1 VRPDVFFVSS
11 YELGAE
17 QNWARLRRTVPYAR
31 RIRGMSSIRAAFA
44 ACAEAARTPHF
55 FMVDGDNWLIDGFA
69 FDFDFEPSPQ
79 EAAVWRARN
88 PINGLAYGNGAIK
101 LLPTVVTGIGARS
114 AGIDIGTSIA
124 PAYRVV
130 DVIASEHRFNTSA
143 FDAWRTAFRECVKL
157 SANLIRQQDQAAISA
172 RLAAWCDDPPGDVAV
187 SDFADYCVAG
197 GREGRAYAVRHVGE
211 PLAMARINDFAWLA
225 DAWAARW
232 SATKDAPE

>member
-1 VRPDVFFVSS
+1 MRPDVFFVSS

-17 QNWARLRRTVPYAR
+17 QNWAHVRCAAPYAQ
-31 RIRGMSSIRAAFA
+31 RIHGMPGIRAAFA

-55 FMVDGDNWLIDGFA
+55 FMVDGDNWLIDGFT
-69 FDFDFEPSPQ
+69 FDFDFAPDPR

-88 PINGLAYGNGAIK
+88 PVNGLAYGNGAIK
-101 LLPTVVTGIGARS
+101 LLPTVATGIGARS

-157 SANLIRQQDQAAISA
+157 SANLTRQQDQAAIAA
-172 RLAAWCDDPPGDVAV
+172 RIAAWCDDPSAGAAV
-187 SDFADYCVAG
+187 PAYANHCVAG
-197 GREGRAYAVRHVGE
+197 ARDGRGYAVRHAGE
-211 PLAMARINDFAWLA
+211 PLAMSRINDFAWLA
-225 DAWAARW
+225 DLWAARPT
-232 SATKDAPE
+232 ATVDVPR